1 MASQCTFLK
10 GMIVFGNFLRVAE
23 GGPLGLSASK
33 LLFWCGSKREGLGQG
48 QETKQ
53 GSGNGAGVICL
64 LRGIFAQRET
74 VKRSSIYLFY
84 KWRSVYV

>member
-1 MASQCTFLK
+1 MASLCTFLK
-10 GMIVFGNFLRVAE
+10 GMIVFGNFLGVAE
-23 GGPLGLSASK
+23 GGPLGLSASE
-33 LLFWCGSKREGLGQG
+33 LLFWCGGKREGLGQG

-53 GSGNGAGVICL
+53 GSGNGAAVICL